1 MDAQAFRS
9 RLDDGFGTR
18 SHGRDEFAWQYIS
31 LPQDTRKSADFE
43 FAMQGHNAAFGS
55 TTHDD
60 VASGLTENY
69 EPQTLKRAYD
79 RGPRN
84 AGQLRHA
91 QEW

>member
-1 MDAQAFRS
+1 
-9 RLDDGFGTR
+9 
-18 SHGRDEFAWQYIS
+18 
-31 LPQDTRKSADFE
+31 
-43 FAMQGHNAAFGS
+43 MQGHNAAFGS

-91 QEW
+91 PEW